1 MANNDIMNSKEF
13 QELLAMIPESE
24 REKVLEGLMN
34 LQKEFTEKVLKP
46 IETAVN
52 MQKPKSE

>member
-34 LQKEFTEKVLKP
+34 LQKEFNEKVLKP

>member
-1 MANNDIMNSKEF
+1 MADSNIMESKEF
-13 QELLAMIPESE
+13 QELLAMIPEGE
-24 REKVLEGLMN
+24 RARVLEGLAN

-52 MQKPKSE
+52 MQKLKRE